1 MKIVDRLLETSCYI
15 IDFLPGQVPKDYGD
29 QFFEVEDFIL
39 SQPDR
44 YGLKYR
50 FTRIILK
57 AMCYYPVAVHWG
69 EWIEQPT
76 PAQVVEIIDTIID
89 KHSGDLNMLF
99 TSKDALL
106 QFSWD
111 SLNMSVYNPDEE
123 MCSLFEQ
130 IVFSEGLFW
139 RKAE

>member
-1 MKIVDRLLETSCYI
+1 MKIVDRLLETPCYI
-15 IDFLPGQVPKDYGD
+15 IDFLPRQVPKDYGD

-57 AMCYYPVAVHWG
+57 AMCYYPVSVHWG

>member
-1 MKIVDRLLETSCYI
+1 
-15 IDFLPGQVPKDYGD
+15 
-29 QFFEVEDFIL
+29 
-39 SQPDR
+39 
-44 YGLKYR
+44 
-50 FTRIILK
+50 
-57 AMCYYPVAVHWG
+57 MCYYPVAVHWG

-99 TSKDALL
+99 TSKNALL

>member
-1 MKIVDRLLETSCYI
+1 MKIVDRLLETPCYI
-15 IDFLPGQVPKDYGD
+15 IDFLPRQVPKDYGD
-29 QFFEVEDFIL
+29 QFFKVEDIIL

-57 AMCYYPVAVHWG
+57 AMCYYPVSVHWG